1 MAPTLANCMKRLSPP
16 SGRSQPH
23 GRIVL
28 RILGLAF
35 LVLEACGGDRAVGDR
50 AATPLPDGGDVWT
63 IANPENRTTATAALE
78 AMVYG
83 AHVLL
88 TDGDDA
94 YTGTLRSTL
103 KAQAGGAWSLT
114 LPNGALST
122 LDRRDSAMVLHLPS
136 GAMIPMVKQAGG
148 GVSTAGPPRVEARWA
163 TYRPIPFAASS
174 WQALPELDDEAVALT
189 WHTVARVP
197 FDAVAV
203 TARNKSLQQVPA
215 FDRPDSARVWAQQL
229 DAKRAALPT
238 DAVFRVRVNDNVSEY
253 DHEQQRFSVH
263 FFEPGTYLPL
273 QVFGEEYRVVFSNAD
288 AARFISM
295 PKDAA
300 RPFDESLR
308 AQGRGVLTDIAFRV
322 TGQGDPSGAVTG
334 SRVVRAELVEVHVR
348 DRQEVELYSPVLS
361 ASRPTSSR
369 APAFDL
375 AAADVAGLRVGT
387 AGDLFE
393 RTASRLYG
401 KTERRP
407 NTGSG
412 YAGFTSVI
420 TVNEMGCASIPGR
433 GRVKAGAVCAT
444 AFLDGD
450 DIVRAIRIERVFPFI
465 DTESFRQVLVQRY
478 GAVADAAQRTGYT
491 LAWGPVTDSTTA
503 YVRSGPRNA
512 LTATWSEDEDMMS
525 RSLNAAPRIRVTL
538 QLTDA
543 AWIATQSR

>member
-1 MAPTLANCMKRLSPP
+1 M
-16 SGRSQPH
+16 
-23 GRIVL
+23 V
-28 RILGLAF
+28 GLVCAF
-35 LVLEACGGDRAVGDR
+35 ALACGGDRVPAGGV
-50 AATPLPDGGDVWT
+50 ASALPDDGTVWT
-63 IANPENRTTATAALE
+63 ISNPENRATAAAALE

-88 TDGDDA
+88 TDGDEA
-94 YTGTLRSTL
+94 YTGSVRSVL
-103 KAQAGGAWSLT
+103 KQQAGGAWSLT
-114 LPNGALST
+114 LPNGALTT
-122 LDRRDSAMVLHLPS
+122 LDRSDSAVVLHLPS
-136 GAMIPMVKQAGG
+136 GATIPMAKQSSA
-148 GVSTAGPPRVEARWA
+148 GVSTTGPRRVASQWA
-163 TYRPIPFAASS
+163 SYRPVEFMAPS
-174 WQALPELDDEAVALT
+174 WQAPPDLDDEAVALT
-189 WHTVARVP
+189 WHKVARVP

-203 TARNKSLQQVPA
+203 TTRNKALQQLPA

-229 DAKRAALPT
+229 DARFSALPT

-295 PKDAA
+295 GKDAA

-322 TGQGDPSGAVTG
+322 AGQGDPSGAVTG
-334 SRVVRAELVEVHVR
+334 TRVVRAELVEVHVR
-348 DRQEVELYSPVLS
+348 DRQEVELFSPVLS
-361 ASRPTSSR
+361 ASRPSPSS
-369 APAFDL
+369 APVFDI

-393 RTASRLYG
+393 RTASRLFG

-407 NTGSG
+407 RTGSG
-412 YAGFTSVI
+412 FAGFTSI
-420 TVNEMGCASIPGR
+420 IAVNEMGCSSIPGR

-450 DIVRAIRIERVFPFI
+450 DVVRSIRIERVFPFI
-465 DTESFRQVLVQRY
+465 DAEAFRKVLVQRY
-478 GAVADAAQRTGYT
+478 GPVADAAQRTGYT
-491 LAWGPVTDSTTA
+491 LAWGPATDSTTA
-503 YVRSGPRNA
+503 YLRGGPRNA

-543 AWIATQSR
+543 TWIATQSR